1 MWFKKP
7 WTWKSHEL
15 NIYSC
20 TCISEET
27 MWKHQDPEVE
37 EGKHEDFTSKNPVKT
52 LKLLVIYKVW

>member
-1 MWFKKP
+1 MWFKK
-7 WTWKSHEL
+7 HEKVMNL
-15 NIYSC
+15 IYSC

-52 LKLLVIYKVW
+52 LKLLVIYKVG